1 MTIEDKYNKIEKLI
15 NDRKHLQDAISSLS
29 IKDPVDFTIHYR
41 ELFLPYSIINEI
53 KLSSDLIDFDD
64 LRILL
69 QKKLNH
75 VEELLNVMIS

>member
-1 MTIEDKYNKIEKLI
+1 MIIEDKYNKIEELI
-15 NDRKHLQDAISSLS
+15 NDRKHLKDAIFYLNTE
-29 IKDPVDFTIHYR
+29 DYVDFTIHYR
-41 ELFLPYSIINEI
+41 NSFPPFSIINEI

-64 LRILL
+64 LKILL